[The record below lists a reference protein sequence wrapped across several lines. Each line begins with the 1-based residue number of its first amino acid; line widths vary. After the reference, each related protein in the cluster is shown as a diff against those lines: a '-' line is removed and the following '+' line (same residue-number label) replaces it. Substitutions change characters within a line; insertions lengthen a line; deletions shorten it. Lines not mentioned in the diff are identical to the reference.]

1 MAWGEIYEETWW
13 GVEVT
18 PTGWGN
24 IYDFESSQE
33 LWSFQASEWNQEL
46 NTYNELK

>member
-1 MAWGEIYEETWW
+1 MWGEIYEETWW
-13 GVEVT
+13 GVEV
-18 PTGWGN
+18 PINGWGN

-33 LWSFQASEWNQEL
+33 LWSFQASDWNQEL